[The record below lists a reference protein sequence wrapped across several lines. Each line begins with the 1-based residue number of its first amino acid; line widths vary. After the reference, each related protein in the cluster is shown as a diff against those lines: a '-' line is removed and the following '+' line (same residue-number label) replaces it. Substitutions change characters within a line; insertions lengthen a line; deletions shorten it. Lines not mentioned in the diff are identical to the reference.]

1 MKKEPIYRVKVEVI
15 GEEPEGF
22 KIDETLRG
30 GVDCS
35 GFTLIADQGGGC
47 TIALQHVTTLDLAAS
62 LAGSA
67 ELMRAAKL
75 AHFLRDA
82 KEASENIAK

>member
-30 GVDCS
+30 G
-35 GFTLIADQGGGC
+35 GR
-47 TIALQHVTTLDLAAS
+47 LQRLC
-62 LAGSA
+62 
-67 ELMRAAKL
+67 
-75 AHFLRDA
+75 AHCG
-82 KEASENIAK
+82 